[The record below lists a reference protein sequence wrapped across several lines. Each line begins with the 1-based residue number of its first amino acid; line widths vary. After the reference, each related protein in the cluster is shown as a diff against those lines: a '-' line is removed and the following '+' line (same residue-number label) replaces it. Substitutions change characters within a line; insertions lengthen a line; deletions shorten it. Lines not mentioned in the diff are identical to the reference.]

1 MRSRR
6 GSSPLA
12 RGLRR
17 RTPQRSPADRIIPA
31 RAGFTPTAAPKSP
44 ASTDHPRSRGVY
56 EVVTLGTSGSDGS
69 SPLARGLRGDDLQ
82 GRQRY
87 GIIPARAGFTALRR
101 PSSGRC
107 RDHPRS
113 RGVYTGGVKGRDG
126 KRGSSPLARGL
137 RDPAEISAAP
147 TGIIPARAGFTGE
160 ARCRARW
167 RPDHPRSRGV
177 YCRRW
182 RRSLA
187 GLRIIPARAGFTGHH
202 PQGGVRQWDHPRSR
216 GVYPRVQIPP
226 ARPEGSSPLARG
238 LRVNGWWSRKPA
250 VDHPRSRGVY
260 LAVTQGVAAGEGSS
274 PLARGLRGSALGGLL
289 LVRIIPARAGF
300 TSNRPSAR
308 CASRDHP
315 RSRGVY

>member
-31 RAGFTPTAAPKSP
+31 RAGFTRSSRWEPAAR
-44 ASTDHPRSRGVY
+44 TDHPRSRGVY
-56 EVVTLGTSGSDGS
+56 EETTSKAGNAMGS
-69 SPLARGLRGDDLQ
+69 SPLARGLPRCDVHHLDDA
-82 GRQRY
+82 
-87 GIIPARAGFTALRR
+87 GIIPARAGST
-101 PSSGRC
+101 P
-107 RDHPRS
+107 
-113 RGVYTGGVKGRDG
+113 GGVKGRDG